1 MRILVTG
8 NLGYIGVVVTSA
20 LQEAG
25 HQVVGLD
32 ADYYF
37 DGGFDYE
44 DACLARSTP
53 VGGQLWKDVR
63 DVEPADLTGI
73 DAVVHLAA
81 LSNDPT
87 GELDPVLTEAI
98 NHQASVGLAQAARQA
113 GVKRFVYSSSCS
125 VYGQGEDH
133 ALTEDSAL
141 HPLTAY
147 ARSKV
152 GSEVDIARLASS
164 GFSPVFLRNAT
175 AYGLTRKL
183 RFDLVANNLTG
194 YACTT
199 GEVRL
204 LSDGRAWRPI
214 AHVGD
219 IAQAFRA
226 ALEAP
231 RDAIHNQAFNVG
243 SDSENY
249 QVREIANHVAEIVPG
264 CRVTFGE
271 GASADSRTYNVSF
284 AKIRRHL
291 PAFRPTWTLEAGI
304 RQLYEAC
311 QAAGLTAEDFGSR
324 KYTRLKQLKYLI
336 ETEQLDS
343 ALRWREGVRIP

>member
-1 MRILVTG
+1 MRVLVTG
-8 NLGYIGVVVTSA
+8 NLGYIGVVVTST

-32 ADYYF
+32 VDYYF

-44 DACLARSTP
+44 DPCLASSTP
-53 VGGQLWKDVR
+53 AGGQEWKDVR
-63 DVEPADLTGI
+63 DVEPDDLTGF

-87 GELDPVLTEAI
+87 GELDPTLTEAI
-98 NHQASVGLAQAARQA
+98 NHQASVGLARAARQA
-113 GVKRFVYSSSCS
+113 GVQRFVFSSSCS
-125 VYGQGEDH
+125 VYGQEGGH
-133 ALTEDSAL
+133 ALTEESTL
-141 HPLTAY
+141 RPLTAY

-152 GSEVDIARLASS
+152 GSEVDIAKLASS
-164 GFSPVFLRNAT
+164 NFSPVFLRNAT

-204 LSDGRAWRPI
+204 LSDGQAWRPI

-231 RDAIHNQAFNVG
+231 REAVHNQAFNVG
-243 SDSENY
+243 SDDANY
-249 QVREIANHVAEIVPG
+249 QVCEIANRVAEIVPG
-264 CRVTFGE
+264 CRITFGV
-271 GASADSRTYNVSF
+271 GASADNRTYNVSF

-311 QAAGLTAEDFGSR
+311 RAAGLTAADFGSR

-336 ETEQLDS
+336 DTEQLDP
-343 ALRWREGVRIP
+343 ALRWKQGVRIP